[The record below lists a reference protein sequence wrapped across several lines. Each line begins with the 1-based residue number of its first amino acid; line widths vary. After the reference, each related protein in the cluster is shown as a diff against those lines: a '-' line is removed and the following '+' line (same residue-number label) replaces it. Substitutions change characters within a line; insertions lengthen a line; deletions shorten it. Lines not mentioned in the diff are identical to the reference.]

1 MKKVI
6 FLTCLSGNVFYKKGD
21 EALLNLSEALRL
33 KEKGIVDF
41 VSSDDKEIQE
51 QENENL
57 DQTNEEEIQEEREEE
72 LDQTNEEE
80 IQEER
85 EEELDQTNE
94 EEIQEKQENS
104 EDKDAKNNKKGN
116 KGKK

>member
-41 VSSDDKEIQE
+41 VSSDDKEE
-51 QENENL
+51 QENLEL
-57 DQTNEEEIQEEREEE
+57 ENEEVQEEQELENEEVQEEQELENEE

-80 IQEER
+80 V
-85 EEELDQTNE
+85 
-94 EEIQEKQENS
+94 QENK
-104 EDKDAKNNKKGN
+104 EAKETKNSTKASGKGN
-116 KGKK
+116 K

>member
-33 KEKGIVDF
+33 KEKGVVDF
-41 VSSDDKEIQE
+41 VSNDDEEVQE
-51 QENENL
+51 Q
-57 DQTNEEEIQEEREEE
+57 DQTNEEAQEVQESE
-72 LDQTNEEE
+72 TNEEE
-80 IQEER
+80 
-85 EEELDQTNE
+85 NE
-94 EEIQEKQENS
+94 EKEQEISQNNPEKL
-104 EDKDAKNNKKGN
+104 KNTK

>member
-41 VSSDDKEIQE
+41 VSSDDKEE
-51 QENENL
+51 QENLEL
-57 DQTNEEEIQEEREEE
+57 ENEEVQEEQELENEE

-80 IQEER
+80 V
-85 EEELDQTNE
+85 
-94 EEIQEKQENS
+94 QENK
-104 EDKDAKNNKKGN
+104 EAKETKNSTKASG

>member
-41 VSSDDKEIQE
+41 VSSDDKEEQENLKQENEEVQEEQE
-51 QENENL
+51 QEN
-57 DQTNEEEIQEEREEE
+57 EE
-72 LDQTNEEE
+72 LDQTNEKEV
-80 IQEER
+80 
-85 EEELDQTNE
+85 
-94 EEIQEKQENS
+94 QENK
-104 EDKDAKNNKKGN
+104 EVKETKNSTKG